1 MDALVPN
8 PPRLVPVAFIAI
20 VAVPFLFVGLLA
32 EFLAAQNLNNGTLP
46 WPLACV
52 LGSVGLVF
60 LGAGVALVIGG
71 SRGRRRQRI
80 LADLQGTFP
89 DSPWMWRE
97 DWAKARCDSRLKTSI
112 WATWIA
118 TLLYNG
124 VCVPLV
130 YFFFTTASA
139 ETLRKNPAILMAFV
153 FPLAGVGMLIWAVRS
168 TLRRIEFGKTCFVM
182 SPPPGIIG
190 GHLRG
195 NIQARFPHGA
205 AKGVQLKLTCVNRV
219 VTGSGKN
226 QNTWEKI
233 RWREQQS
240 VPQERLMPGPDG
252 ALIPVDFQIPEDA
265 LECDSRNPNDAIL
278 WILEADA
285 DVPGVNYLDTFEV
298 PVFRTKDSPALAAP
312 VDRSNAFTDVPEG
325 PAERPAGSKII
336 VQPSPAGGVM
346 FKFPALRNPG
356 AALGTS
362 VFFLFWTAVVWF
374 LWTHAPFLFTF
385 FFGVFDL
392 IFFLIVLSL
401 WMGSSVVVVETGTV
415 TVRGGLFSLGPRHV
429 VPCSEISEIHIPI
442 GMQMGSAQGTPY
454 YNIQLVCRDGHKFTA
469 GQGLRDKQE
478 AEWLVAEMK
487 KAVGLPARAAAAAVS
502 AG

>member
-1 MDALVPN
+1 MPDSVPN
-8 PPRLVPVAFIAI
+8 SSRPVPVAAIFIIALPFA
-20 VAVPFLFVGLLA
+20 AVGVLAGFLTVY
-32 EFLAAQNLNNGTLP
+32 NLDNGTLP

-52 LGSVGLVF
+52 MGSVGLVF
-60 LGAGVALVIGG
+60 FGAGVAMVIGG
-71 SRGRRRQRI
+71 FRGRRRQ
-80 LADLQGTFP
+80 LLVADLQGNFP

-97 DWAKARCDSRLKTSI
+97 DWSQSRCESRMKTSI
-112 WATWIA
+112 FATWIA
-118 TLLYNG
+118 TLLCNG

-130 YFFFTTASA
+130 YFFFATASA
-139 ETLRKNPAILMAFV
+139 EVLRKNPAILMAFV

-168 TLRRIEFGKTCFVM
+168 TLRRIEFGKTCFLM
-182 SPPPGIIG
+182 SPAPGVIG

-226 QNTWEKI
+226 QSTWEKI

-240 VPQERLMPGPDG
+240 VPAERLMPGPDG
-252 ALIPVDFQIPEDA
+252 ALIPVDFQIPRDA
-265 LECDSRNPNDAIL
+265 LACDNSNVNDAIL

-298 PVFRTKDSPALAAP
+298 PVFRTKDSPALDAP
-312 VDRSNAFTDVPEG
+312 VDRSNAFADVPEG
-325 PAERPAGSKII
+325 PAERPAGSKVI

-346 FKFPALRNPG
+346 FKFPALRNPL
-356 AALGTS
+356 AALVTTG
-362 VFFLFWTAVVWF
+362 FFLTWTAVVWF
-374 LWTHAPFLFTF
+374 LWTHAPFFFTF
-385 FFGVFDL
+385 FFGFFDL

-401 WMGSSVVVVETGTV
+401 WMGSSVVTVEAGTV
-415 TVRGGLFSLGPRHV
+415 TIRGGLLSLGPRHV
-429 VPCSEISEIHIPI
+429 VPCADISEIQIPI

-454 YNIQLVCRDGHKFTA
+454 YNIQLVCRDGRKFTA

-478 AEWLVAEMK
+478 AEWLVGEMK
-487 KAVGLPARAAAAAVS
+487 KAAGLPTHAAAAAS
-502 AG
+502 AR